1 MHEAMRVS
9 EGGIVLGV
17 AGGCRGKWRSNM
29 CLCKCRYTYTH
40 VSIKY
45 MSVRLCMCGCARN
58 RAQLCMPVAELYV
71 QAVSCD
77 FETACIATL
86 MVVYMYTTMTACIAT
101 LMVVYMA
108 FDILVRPYFASFPT
122 RLYYLD
128 QTSHH

>member
-1 MHEAMRVS
+1 MS

-40 VSIKY
+40 VSIEY

-86 MVVYMYTTMTACIAT
+86 MVVYM
-101 LMVVYMA
+101 A
-108 FDILVRPYFASFPT
+108 FDILVRPYFAPFLT

>member
-1 MHEAMRVS
+1 
-9 EGGIVLGV
+9 
-17 AGGCRGKWRSNM
+17 
-29 CLCKCRYTYTH
+29 
-40 VSIKY
+40 
-45 MSVRLCMCGCARN
+45 
-58 RAQLCMPVAELYV
+58 MPVPELYV

-77 FETACIATL
+77 FE
-86 MVVYMYTTMTACIAT
+86 TACIAT